1 MSLHEG
7 GGGVCAPG
15 SSVGEGLSEVDWLA
29 VGGGR
34 AFIHHP
40 ARVHILSLMML
51 ISCSQS
57 QAAENETLKNKNQ
70 SVELSKKLN
79 SVIFGSIKLFN

>member
-1 MSLHEG
+1 MCSVSTAPVPAW
-7 GGGVCAPG
+7 GGVCAPG
-15 SSVGEGLSEVDWLA
+15 SSVGEGLSEVDCLA

-57 QAAENETLKNKNQ
+57 QAAEN
-70 SVELSKKLN
+70 
-79 SVIFGSIKLFN
+79 